1 VKSLLAFDTILS
13 SVDTLG
19 QGWLAP
25 TFRILLFALLPTFIE
40 PALSVLVQN
49 YLLPTSSI
57 STGNDFTNYYSLRKL
72 LALSLPVYTD
82 TYMGT
87 TGNIENML
95 KRGSVIWWMWKSY
108 SINEQINEYSHI
120 GGCILKIYLSQHFP
134 D

>member
-1 VKSLLAFDTILS
+1 
-13 SVDTLG
+13 
-19 QGWLAP
+19 
-25 TFRILLFALLPTFIE
+25 LFALLPTFIE

-95 KRGSVIWWMWKSY
+95 KRGSVI
-108 SINEQINEYSHI
+108 
-120 GGCILKIYLSQHFP
+120 
-134 D
+134 